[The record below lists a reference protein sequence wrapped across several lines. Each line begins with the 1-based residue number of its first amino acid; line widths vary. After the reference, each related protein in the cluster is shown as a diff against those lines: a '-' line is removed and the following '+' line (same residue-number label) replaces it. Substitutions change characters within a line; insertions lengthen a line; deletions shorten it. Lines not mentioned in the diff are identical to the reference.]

1 MLWTSSSQTNT
12 FWHKWIP
19 HFTITLMILHFFTWA
34 LWLGYRRMNVILERK
49 QSPEAHQKYIG
60 ARRFINPEKLWQ
72 IKRKHTLTLLWPQLP
87 FFVYQLSQHI
97 PPGIISFKGNAAELV
112 DMHLNSC
119 FSFRF
124 HRITIINVA
133 PTHHILLPGLPVLF
147 TVHRQWQFLSS
158 WQHSKAYNAIH
169 QSLPFCCHLNGL
181 FSKFPRHLRHCLLF
195 NLFVN

>member
-1 MLWTSSSQTNT
+1 MCWCSSSQTNT

-19 HFTITLMILHFFTWA
+19 HFTIALMIIHFFTWA

-49 QSPEAHQKYIG
+49 QSPGAHQKYIG
-60 ARRFINPEKLWQ
+60 AWLFINPEYLWQ
-72 IKRKHTLTLLWPQLP
+72 IKRKHTLTLLWPQWP

-97 PPGIISFKGNAAELV
+97 PPGNISFTRNAAELV

-124 HRITIINVA
+124 HRIPIINVA
-133 PTHHILLPGLPVLF
+133 PTHHILVPGTPIQF
-147 TVHRQWQFLSS
+147 TVHRQWQFLSF

-169 QSLPFCCHLNGL
+169 
-181 FSKFPRHLRHCLLF
+181 
-195 NLFVN
+195 

>member
-1 MLWTSSSQTNT
+1 MVRETFGPHPRPSSAPDIVTYLARTLLFQIFCHYLVMCWSSSSQTNT

-19 HFTITLMILHFFTWA
+19 HFTITLMIIHFFTWA

-97 PPGIISFKGNAAELV
+97 PPGNISFKGNAAELV
-112 DMHLNSC
+112 DNWIC
-119 FSFRF
+119 
-124 HRITIINVA
+124 TWTVA
-133 PTHHILLPGLPVLF
+133 SPSGSTG
-147 TVHRQWQFLSS
+147 
-158 WQHSKAYNAIH
+158 
-169 QSLPFCCHLNGL
+169 
-181 FSKFPRHLRHCLLF
+181 
-195 NLFVN
+195 